1 MMKSFMLLMKPG
13 KSGAMDVPILRK
25 PFSTVACDEEHG
37 SKLKGSKQV
46 IRVQVPKKI

>member
-25 PFSTVACDEEHG
+25 PFSTVACDEDG
-37 SKLKGSKQV
+37 AGVKAKRKQN
-46 IRVQVPKKI
+46 K